1 MKAIS
6 LGVLSALFFAS
17 TFLLNRLMSLEGG
30 SFAWSASLRF
40 LFMIPPLILFAAWRG
55 NLNVIW
61 GELRNHFWIWF
72 IWGTVGFGLFYTG
85 ICFAGDHGPSWL
97 VAGTWQLTIICGPLL
112 APLFKE
118 RIPWK
123 TLRWSVFILIGVMMI
138 QADQAGSVS
147 LRTVFLSAIPLLIAA
162 VAYPLGNRKIMEY
175 TQGSVDTFSR
185 MLLMCLG
192 SLPWWILVS
201 GYGLW
206 DAGWPSSSQVLQ
218 SAVVAVCSGIIATS
232 LFFYATSLV
241 APNQSR
247 LAIIEATQ
255 ATEVVFALIGE
266 IFLLHGAVP
275 SSLAIWGLGIV
286 SLGIVLQCIHPALAK
301 AKANSSASITN

>member
-17 TFLLNRLMSLEGG
+17 TFLLNRSISMEGG

-40 LFMIPPLILFAAWRG
+40 LFMIPPLILLAAWRG
-55 NLNVIW
+55 NLTLIW
-61 GELRNHFWIWF
+61 SELRNHFWIWF
-72 IWGTVGFGLFYTG
+72 LWGTVGFGVFYTAL
-85 ICFAGDHGPSWL
+85 CFAGDHGPSWL
-97 VAGTWQLTIICGPLL
+97 IAGTWQLTIVCGPLL
-112 APLFKE
+112 APWFKE

-123 TLRWSVFILIGVMMI
+123 TLRWSIFILIGIIMI
-138 QADQAGSVS
+138 QADQAGAVS
-147 LRTVFLSAIPLLIAA
+147 IGTVFLTVIPLLIAA

-175 TQGSVDTFSR
+175 TNGSVDTFSR

-206 DAGWPSSSQVLQ
+206 ASGWPSSSQLVQ
-218 SAVVAVCSGIIATS
+218 SVVIAICSGMIATS

-266 IFLLHGAVP
+266 VLLLHGTVP
-275 SSLAIWGLGIV
+275 STLAIGGLGIV
-286 SLGIVLQCIHPALAK
+286 CLGIILQCTLPALSK
-301 AKANSSASITN
+301 SDSTTSMSN